1 MYCSTIYDRMKQT
14 KTSFLNTLYV
24 SVCVVIAMT
33 LETATVRRPLV
44 SECFA
49 SGQGHKLEAPWKQS
63 KKKIF
68 HTHICVK
75 YHVTLADKLHTHT
88 NARIDTVAHTSVL
101 CRGLCAAFQSAS
113 VCADRAGSPEFPD
126 CSESAASGP
135 RRRRSPDAGSCCC
148 APAAQPPHLS
158 HAPAQL
164 GQSTTGV
171 KHAIYS
177 TNSDEYAK
185 AVST

>member
-63 KKKIF
+63 KKKSFILII
-68 HTHICVK
+68 HVCAK

-88 NARIDTVAHTSVL
+88 SAHALTLWHTPLCFVGVCAQRFNQLLYARIEQDLPNFRIAQNLLHPGLVGGGRLTRVRAAAHL
-101 CRGLCAAFQSAS
+101 QL
-113 VCADRAGSPEFPD
+113 SPRT
-126 CSESAASGP
+126 CLT
-135 RRRRSPDAGSCCC
+135 
-148 APAAQPPHLS
+148 HL
-158 HAPAQL
+158 H
-164 GQSTTGV
+164 
-171 KHAIYS
+171 
-177 TNSDEYAK
+177 N
-185 AVST
+185 